1 MKNHVAICH
10 GWGGGG
16 ILRYEHICAR
26 TSTENVGGLIRKGGV
41 YAGRYGNV
49 EPRLQIKCLE
59 DIPSGPMSSMVMRIE
74 ITYGLTSSGEAV
86 WGLMHRM

>member
-1 MKNHVAICH
+1 M
-10 GWGGGG
+10 
-16 ILRYEHICAR
+16 
-26 TSTENVGGLIRKGGV
+26 VGGPICEIKIPVQELRLKMQGGLYAKGGV